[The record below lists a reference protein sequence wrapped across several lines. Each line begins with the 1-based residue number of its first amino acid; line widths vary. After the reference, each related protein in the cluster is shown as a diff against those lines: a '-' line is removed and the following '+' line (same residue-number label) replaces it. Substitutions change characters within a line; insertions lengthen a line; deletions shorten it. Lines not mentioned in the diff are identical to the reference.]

1 MTPSYVDEQTWWT
14 EGFEAYVM
22 GVARK
27 ECPYSPETESASC
40 WMEGWNDAEH
50 IQTQN

>member
-1 MTPSYVDEQTWWT
+1 MTPSYVDEQTWWA

-22 GVARK
+22 GIARK
-27 ECPYSPETESASC
+27 ECPYSLETESASC